1 MAARPVWSWLCLL
14 LLSQCRVLL
23 ALEVT
28 PGSTCAA
35 LCLNNPESDPLNPAS
50 SSTSP
55 SDITCSDEGYS
66 ETSVGIKFK
75 NCLDCL
81 RDSRD
86 TKNGESDL
94 SWFLYNLRYSVNV
107 CLYGYPNV
115 TTNPISSPCDI
126 NYACE
131 PLKTSLR
138 AGNLVPNNGSQLDY
152 CDADGAR
159 IKSTR
164 RTVSTPG
171 GEGIADSFWVK
182 WLITNDEQ
190 SWSHS
195 GAGCDQR
202 PKSGDLLGLSGDL
215 FANAAVTISEPP
227 VKESD
232 LKDDPS
238 PTGMTTGAIVGIAV
252 GAALLFL
259 GGSALFF
266 VYYRKQKKLYGEEL
280 NSEYDGYSRK
290 GAGSQ
295 QAMMRGPGGHSIFD
309 HTGYAASNYELR
321 AQSQQQHQ
329 AGFGKNADYYDEIE
343 KEMQMQ
349 GFTARVPNYNFDP
362 HSHMRGPNGALP
374 THPAYIPKSLNRS
387 RESTPEPPRLPSQAS
402 HHHHHQPDAYATNP
416 YLNAAPAHAQPPV
429 LSIPASS
436 LQAHHHRRTSSIPPP
451 PPGPPPSQQQQHH
464 QHQPQQP
471 APSNSNVN
479 GNDNSVLAAARRSI
493 LLPSGAAPP
502 PPPPPRAPRLTLP
515 SVRKLR
521 VPKKYAPPQITIEEP
536 TPVSSPAGGEVP
548 IGLDISNPLP
558 HHLQRFADDQHPGL
572 TTERS
577 GSSSSAGS
585 QQQGTTTTILSMPDH
600 GGIRQQH
607 AVDRRQ
613 RNNGS
618 DAEYVEIYTSKSDI
632 YG

>member
-14 LLSQCRVLL
+14 LLSQCRVLF

-28 PGSTCAA
+28 PGSSCAA

-66 ETSVGIKFK
+66 ETSAGIKFK
-75 NCLDCL
+75 NCLECL

-86 TKNGESDL
+86 AKNGENDV

-131 PLKTSLR
+131 PLKMSLR
-138 AGNLVPNNGSQLDY
+138 AGNLVPNNGTQLDY
-152 CDADGAR
+152 CEADGG
-159 IKSTR
+159 KFQGPK
-164 RTVSTPG
+164 VSSCLQCLQASPDQTYT
-171 GEGIADSFWVK
+171 ANFLVA
-182 WLITNDEQ
+182 LR
-190 SWSHS
+190 
-195 GAGCDQR
+195 AGCEQR
-202 PKSGDLLGLSGDL
+202 PKSGALIGLSGNL
-215 FANAAVTISEPP
+215 FSNAPVTISEPP
-227 VKESD
+227 VNEAD
-232 LKDDPS
+232 LKDGPS

-252 GAALLFL
+252 GAGLLFL

-266 VYYRKQKKLYGEEL
+266 VYYRKQKRLYGDDL
-280 NSEYDGYSRK
+280 NSEYDDRSRG

-295 QAMMRGPGGHSIFD
+295 QAMMRGPGGHSAFD
-309 HTGYAASNYELR
+309 FTQYSASQYELR
-321 AQSQQQHQ
+321 SESQQQQ
-329 AGFGKNADYYDEIE
+329 QQQVGFGRNADYYDEIE

-349 GFTARVPNYNFDP
+349 ALTARVPNYNYNFDP

-374 THPAYIPKSLNRS
+374 THPAYIPKSLNRAS
-387 RESTPEPPRLPSQAS
+387 REHTPEPPRLSSQAS
-402 HHHHHQPDAYATNP
+402 HHSYHNQPEAYAANP
-416 YLNAAPAHAQPPV
+416 YLNAAPAHAQPPA
-429 LSIPASS
+429 LSIPASTH
-436 LQAHHHRRTSSIPPP
+436 QAYQHHRRSASIPPP

-464 QHQPQQP
+464 QQ
-471 APSNSNVN
+471 NSNAN
-479 GNDNSVLAAARRSI
+479 NNERSILAAAQRSI
-493 LLPSGAAPP
+493 SPSAPAPPPP

-521 VPKKYAPPQITIEEP
+521 VPKKYAPPQIVIEEP
-536 TPVSSPAGGEVP
+536 TPVSSPGGGEVP
-548 IGLDISNPLP
+548 IGLEISNPLP
-558 HHLQRFADDQHPGL
+558 HHLQRFADNQHPGM
-572 TTERS
+572 TAER
-577 GSSSSAGS
+577 GGGRSSSSATAS
-585 QQQGTTTTILSMPDH
+585 QPQQRTTTTTILSMPDH

-607 AVDRRQ
+607 AVDRRPW
-613 RNNGS
+613 NNGS
-618 DAEYVEIYTSKSDI
+618 GAEYVEIYTSKSDI